1 MSQNFC
7 FDWMTA
13 VVSWMP
19 AVHQYF
25 TFKRTHTYNSK
36 RQRKPV
42 KYFTFLKHLIA

>member
-25 TFKRTHTYNSK
+25 TTFKRTHTMYSI
-36 RQRKPV
+36 QRKPV